1 MGARER
7 VSGRGLRGK
16 KGLTIKVGILDQLE
30 RVFVGIPLPHPLLV
44 LRLLLHLELVR
55 DAFQEQHPEDELLVF
70 RGVHLAA

>member
-44 LRLLLHLELVR
+44 LRLLLDLELV
-55 DAFQEQHPEDELLVF
+55 
-70 RGVHLAA
+70 